1 MRLAVVVLI
10 MAVLMGCKNDLAE
23 VNEIFDPRSTE
34 VERLEDIDITYSD
47 SAIVKLRI
55 RAAVHLRYEESGSMM
70 DEFSDGVQLDFLEG
84 DRVTGWLTA
93 DWAKRDNKRRETTMR
108 GRVTLYNANG
118 QKLQTTQMLWT
129 EKDGKLSSDQFVR
142 ITQDD
147 QVLQGYGFVTDEEFS
162 SFEITSL
169 EGQFDVVE

>member
-1 MRLAVVVLI
+1 MRALSALLLVLAL
-10 MAVLMGCKNDLAE
+10 LSCKNDLAE
-23 VNEIFDPRSTE
+23 VQEIFDPRATE

-47 SAIVKLRI
+47 SAVVKLRI
-55 RAAVHLRYEESGSMM
+55 RAAVHLRYEEGGSMM
-70 DEFSDGVQLDFLEG
+70 DEFSDGVQLDFLDG
-84 DRVTGWLTA
+84 DKVTGWLTA

-108 GRVTLYNANG
+108 GRVTLYNADG
-118 QKLQTTQMLWT
+118 QKLQTTQMIWT

-142 ITQDD
+142 VTQED